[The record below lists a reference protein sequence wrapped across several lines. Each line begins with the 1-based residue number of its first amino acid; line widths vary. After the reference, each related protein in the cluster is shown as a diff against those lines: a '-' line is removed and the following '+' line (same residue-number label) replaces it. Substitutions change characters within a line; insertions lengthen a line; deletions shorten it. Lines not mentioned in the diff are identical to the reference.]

1 MATLHE
7 SAVTTVTCLLTVS
20 NGGPRRKL
28 RLEQANLRGLKDAV
42 SKCQLLSVE
51 IDCDNDRFQVL
62 DKEFNEYLDLVD
74 EDSIPDLA
82 IIRTLKAG
90 QLFTTRERTVPGNGH
105 SNSEEAA
112 EQSFTIIASC
122 DDDDSGSKFTLPD
135 LSFLNSSLNL
145 NSSISS
151 FATVRIVDSLFQEM
165 IKHTIYPSRRFYHD
179 VGLKLVGLYPQLGD
193 TCGSGHDSWVLHL
206 RNKFKNERRKL
217 QVDRVMNAREKYGG
231 GSKRRALEGVVPAE
245 NRVNGILMQSLKTTG
260 EDETSLAQHEAWLL
274 SEWTKP
280 ENAEQVRCRL
290 GLTHLQRMKSLCQMK
305 AVDALE
311 KYPYLLDIEWFL
323 HDFNLLVKKDGLKA
337 IDEAFERMLCL
348 ILNGTMVARRKDL
361 KEVLQVELSCI
372 SARRRKPKVS
382 GSATNDL

>member
-112 EQSFTIIASC
+112 EQSFTIIAS
-122 DDDDSGSKFTLPD
+122 
-135 LSFLNSSLNL
+135 
-145 NSSISS
+145 
-151 FATVRIVDSLFQEM
+151 
-165 IKHTIYPSRRFYHD
+165 YPSRRFYHD

-372 SARRRKPKVS
+372 SARRRKRKFHF
-382 GSATNDL
+382 